1 MGIYVLVLVSL
12 IMAHIVLNLCHDLL
26 GLVVLVA
33 LVLVGSFYRKHLIHF
48 VMFFQD
54 WLVYNLMLDLVHQ
67 SRLHFD
73 ARKGLACDGRLCIKD
88 LEWPP
93 LRVQRK
99 DLNAGFVH
107 AVGMSI
113 GSSRRVDHHSK
124 GTRKTHKCVKFSK
137 RLLECEKLEFYRIK
151 VFILHKLTS
160 LYWIKTINQ
169 HI

>member
-1 MGIYVLVLVSL
+1 VNP
-12 IMAHIVLNLCHDLL
+12 AL
-26 GLVVLVA
+26 GLVAVFFLIIANGFFVA
-33 LVLVGSFYRKHLIHF
+33 AEFDKQVFAHPLDGQKLQARIALRC
-48 VMFFQD
+48 Q
-54 WLVYNLMLDLVHQ
+54 MLDLVHQ

-113 GSSRRVDHHSK
+113 GSSRRVDHCSK
-124 GTRKTHKCVKFSK
+124 GTRTTLKCVKFSK
-137 RLLECEKLEFYRIK
+137 RLLESEKFEFYRIK
-151 VFILHKLTS
+151 VYRNSFPIRS
-160 LYWIKTINQ
+160 
-169 HI
+169 